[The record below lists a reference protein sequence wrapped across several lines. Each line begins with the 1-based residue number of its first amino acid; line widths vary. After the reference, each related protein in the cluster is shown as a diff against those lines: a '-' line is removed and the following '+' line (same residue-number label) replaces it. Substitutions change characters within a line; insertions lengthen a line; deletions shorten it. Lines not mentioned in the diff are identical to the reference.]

1 MPVSAP
7 AVWVVTA
14 SREHG
19 LEDAPIELTAAN
31 EEYTV
36 LADGELY
43 ERDSLA
49 RELGLQ
55 PCPSRSDA
63 ELVLAAYARWGA
75 ATPERLKGVFSIAA
89 WNRREQL
96 LQAVRD
102 PLGVRPLFRYEDG
115 ATILLSNSIA
125 ALTRDARVQA
135 DVNRVA
141 LAGLLSN
148 RLPDHEETFFT
159 RVRRVP
165 QGHVWDWGSGGSG
178 LRRYW
183 DPLPPAEPLRWAG
196 TDELEEF
203 DALLERAV
211 TRTLSEGPVGVYLSG
226 GIDSVAVAA
235 YARDVERRTGGRTP
249 WAFSLVFPEADIDE
263 GDIQRAVASSLEL
276 PQLVLPLDE
285 AAGPEGLFGAA
296 LALAADWPS
305 PLLNPWLPA
314 YHRLSREAVARGC
327 RTILTGGGGDEWL
340 IAGPY
345 WAADLLRAFRLR
357 KLAAFAAAYRR
368 SYPHSRWRVAHN
380 VVWRFGLR
388 PLLVDAVRPSLE
400 RRAQPLL
407 TARLR
412 RNLPDWFAPDSGLR
426 QELYER
432 RPTARSTAPHGSIYV
447 REGRRALEHPLVDFE
462 MEETFESGIR
472 TGARIRQPFWDAD
485 LLALLYRIH
494 PDELNRGGRSKGL
507 VREALDRRFPD
518 CGFKSQRK
526 VVSTHFFQNLV
537 ARGAASARRQVGPA
551 TALAELGIVDP
562 ARLEA
567 DFDRILRTRDRWQTH
582 RIWDILL
589 METWLRSRKGER
601 DRRDDQR

>member
-1 MPVSAP
+1 VSAP

-14 SREHG
+14 SRESG
-19 LEDAPIELTAAN
+19 LEDAPVELTAAD
-31 EEYTV
+31 EQYTV
-36 LADGELY
+36 LVDGELY
-43 ERDSLA
+43 ERDGLA
-49 RELGLQ
+49 RELGLK
-55 PCPSRSDA
+55 PDPSRSDP
-63 ELVLAAYARWGA
+63 ELVLAAYARWGN
-75 ATPERLKGVFSIAA
+75 ATPERLKGVFSIVA
-89 WNRREQL
+89 WNSRKQT

-102 PLGVRPLFRYEDG
+102 PLGIRPLFRSQDG
-115 ATILLSNSIA
+115 TTVLLSNSIE
-125 ALTRDARVQA
+125 ALTRDARVRA
-135 DVNRVA
+135 DVNPVA

-159 RVRRVP
+159 GVRRIP
-165 QGHVWDWGSGGSG
+165 QGHVWESGPGGSG
-178 LRRYW
+178 RRRYW
-183 DPLPPAEPLRWAG
+183 DPLPPEEPLLWAG
-196 TDELEEF
+196 ADELEEF
-203 DALLERAV
+203 DTLLERAV
-211 TRTLSEGPVGVYLSG
+211 ARTLSEGPVGIYLSG

-235 YARDVERRTGGRTP
+235 YATDIERRRSGNTP
-249 WAFSLVFPEADIDE
+249 RAFSLVFPEADVNE

-285 AAGPEGLFGAA
+285 AVGPEGVFGAA

-340 IAGPY
+340 TAGPY
-345 WAADLLRAFRLR
+345 WAADLLRARRLR
-357 KLAAFAAAYRR
+357 ELVAFATAYRR
-368 SYPHSRWRVAHN
+368 SYPHSGWRVAHN
-380 VVWRFGLR
+380 VAWRFGLR
-388 PLLVDAVRPSLE
+388 PLLVDAVRPFLE

-412 RNLPDWFAPDSGLR
+412 RKLPDWLAPSPALR

-432 RPTARSTAPHGSIYV
+432 RPTAQSTVHHGSIYV
-447 REGRRALEHPLVDFE
+447 REGRSALEHPLVDFE

-507 VREALDRRFPD
+507 VREALDRRFPE
-518 CGFKSQRK
+518 CGFRSQRK
-526 VVSTHFFQNLV
+526 VVATHFFQDLV
-537 ARGAASARRQVGPA
+537 LREAASARKHVGPL

-562 ARLEA
+562 TRLEA
-567 DFDRILRTRDRWQTH
+567 DFDRIVRTRDRWQTQ

-589 METWLRSRKGER
+589 METWLRSRMGRKGP
-601 DRRDDQR
+601 Q